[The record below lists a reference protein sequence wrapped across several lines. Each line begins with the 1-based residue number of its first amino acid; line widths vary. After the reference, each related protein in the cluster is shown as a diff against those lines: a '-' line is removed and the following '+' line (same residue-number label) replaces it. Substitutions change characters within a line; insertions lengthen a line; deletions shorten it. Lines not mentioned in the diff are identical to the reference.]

1 MGDKTHLCKYYC
13 IPTKKLWA
21 FPNNR
26 IPFLM
31 ITFKEKKTDLQ
42 IMDSF
47 ILISNQSLQR
57 ENERLP
63 EEYTYRGEYLK
74 ELISCCLSILLFI
87 SSDAALKS
95 VYRILLKTHRI
106 A

>member
-13 IPTKKLWA
+13 IPTKELWA
-21 FPNNR
+21 FPSNR

-31 ITFKEKKTDLQ
+31 ITLKKKKPDLQ

-74 ELISCCLSILLFI
+74 ELISCCLSTLLFI
-87 SSDAALKS
+87 SLDAALKS
-95 VYRILLKTHRI
+95 VYIILLKTHRI

>member
-13 IPTKKLWA
+13 IPTKELWA
-21 FPNNR
+21 FPSNR

-31 ITFKEKKTDLQ
+31 ITLKKTPDLQ

-74 ELISCCLSILLFI
+74 ELISCCLSTLLFI
-87 SSDAALKS
+87 SLDAALKS
-95 VYRILLKTHRI
+95 VYIILLKTHRI